1 MKTRLQALTSRWGLA
16 AITLIV
22 VGGLLLLG
30 TNAALAAGPR
40 NGMGPGTMMGGA
52 ASGPM
57 SGMMT
62 DADRHF
68 IEMMIPHHEDAI
80 AMADLAL
87 VQAQHPEIK
96 TLAASIKQTQTAEI
110 AQMRAWYQAWYG
122 TAVPTPPAM
131 GGMMGGGTMGADDLA
146 TLRTLTGDAFDRA
159 FIEMM
164 VPHHQMAVQ
173 MSNMTLPRSQHP
185 ELQGLLRSI
194 VASQSAEIA
203 QMQQWYQAW
212 YQATVPTGQHG
223 MGMPGNGPMHG
234 PANRPGMPNR

>member
-1 MKTRLQALTSRWGLA
+1 MKARLLTPRGRWGLA
-16 AITLIV
+16 AITLAV

-30 TNAALAAGPR
+30 TNAVLAAGPR
-40 NGMGPGTMMGGA
+40 SGMGPGAMMGG
-52 ASGPM
+52 PM
-57 SGMMT
+57 GGMMT

-87 VQAQHPEIK
+87 TQAQHPEIK
-96 TLAASIKQTQTAEI
+96 ALAANIKQTQTAEI
-110 AQMRAWYQAWYG
+110 VQMRSWYQAWYG
-122 TAVPTPPAM
+122 TAVPAAPAM
-131 GGMMGGGTMGADDLA
+131 GGMMGADDMT

-159 FIEMM
+159 FIEQM

-212 YQATVPTGQHG
+212 YQTTVPAGQHG
-223 MGMPGNGPMHG
+223 MGMMGGEPMHG
-234 PANRPGMPNR
+234 PGNRQGMPAR

>member
-1 MKTRLQALTSRWGLA
+1 MKTRLKALTSRWGLA
-16 AITLIV
+16 TIALIV
-22 VGGLLLLG
+22 VGGLLMLG
-30 TNAALAAGPR
+30 ASAALAAGPR
-40 NGMGPGTMMGGA
+40 SGMGPGAMMGG
-52 ASGPM
+52 PM
-57 SGMMT
+57 GGMMT
-62 DADRHF
+62 DTDRHF

-96 TLAASIKQTQTAEI
+96 ALAASIKQTQTAEI

-122 TAVPTPPAM
+122 TAVPTLPSI
-131 GGMMGGGTMGADDLA
+131 GGMMGADDLA

-159 FIEMM
+159 FIEKM

-185 ELQGLLRSI
+185 ELQGLLKSI
-194 VASQSAEIA
+194 GASQSAEIA

-212 YQATVPTGQHG
+212 YQSTVPTGQHV
-223 MGMPGNGPMHG
+223 MGMTGNGPMHG
-234 PANRPGMPNR
+234 PGNRPGMPNR